1 MNRIFSEN
9 IKTFIFEN
17 AKGKKT
23 TELTELVNRTF
34 GTSYKVKQIQSFKG
48 FNKIKSGLVQKF
60 PDNIISFIKENVK
73 GKSTYELTAL
83 VNRTFSTS
91 YTEAQIK
98 TCKLN
103 RHLTSGLIT
112 RFSKGHS
119 PHNKGLKGICAQGSE
134 KGWFKKGHTP
144 KNHKPVGS
152 ERVSVDGYIYIKI
165 KEPCK
170 WVLKHVYTYEKHHGP
185 IPQGMIVTFKD
196 GNKQNCNIENLL
208 LMNRS
213 ESMIMSHFKLRTENP
228 ELMETG
234 LLVSKIILQKNKVK
248 KNMGGKK

>member
-1 MNRIFSEN
+1 MNRIFPEN

-34 GTSYKVKQIQSFKG
+34 GTSYKVKQIQRFKG

-60 PDNIISFIKENVK
+60 PDDIISFIKENVK
-73 GKSTYELTAL
+73 GKSTSELTVL
-83 VNRTFSTS
+83 VNQTFSTA

-98 TCKLN
+98 TCKAN
-103 RHLTSGLIT
+103 RHLTSSLIT
-112 RFSKGHS
+112 RFSKGNI

-152 ERVSVDGYIYIKI
+152 ERISVDGYVYIKI
-165 KEPCK
+165 KEPRT
-170 WVLKHVYTYEKHHGP
+170 WVLKHVHVYERHHGP

>member
-34 GTSYKVKQIQSFKG
+34 GTSYKVKQIQTFKG

-60 PDNIISFIKENVK
+60 PDDIISFIKENVK
-73 GKSTYELTAL
+73 GKSLSELTAL
-83 VNRTFSTS
+83 VNQTFATA

-98 TCKLN
+98 SFKTN
-103 RHLTSGLIT
+103 RSLSSGLT
-112 RFSKGHS
+112 GYFSKGHS

-144 KNHKPVGS
+144 KNHRPVGS
-152 ERVSVDGYIYIKI
+152 ERVSIDGYVYIKI
-165 KEPCK
+165 KESGT

-196 GNKQNCNIENLL
+196 GNRQNCNIENLL

-213 ESMIMSHFKLRTENP
+213 ESMIMTHFKLRAENP

-248 KNMGGKK
+248 RRYENK

>member
-1 MNRIFSEN
+1 MNRMFPEN

-17 AKGKKT
+17 VKGKKNM
-23 TELTELVNRTF
+23 ELTELVNRTF
-34 GTSYKVKQIQSFKG
+34 GTSYKINQIRNFKAYYRVKNRSARI
-48 FNKIKSGLVQKF
+48 F
-60 PDNIISFIKENVK
+60 PDHIISFIKENIK
-73 GKSTYELTAL
+73 GKSTSELTAL

-98 TCKLN
+98 TCKGN
-103 RHLTSGLIT
+103 RHLTNGLIT
-112 RFSKGHS
+112 RFSKGHI
-119 PHNKGLKGICAQGSE
+119 PHNKGLKGICAQGCE
-134 KGWFKKGHTP
+134 RGWFKKGHTP

-152 ERVSVDGYIYIKI
+152 ERVSIDGYVYIKI
-165 KEPCK
+165 KESGT

-196 GNKQNCNIENLL
+196 GNRQNCNIENLL

-213 ESMIMSHFKLRTENP
+213 ESMIMTHFKLRAENP

-248 KNMGGKK
+248 RRYENK